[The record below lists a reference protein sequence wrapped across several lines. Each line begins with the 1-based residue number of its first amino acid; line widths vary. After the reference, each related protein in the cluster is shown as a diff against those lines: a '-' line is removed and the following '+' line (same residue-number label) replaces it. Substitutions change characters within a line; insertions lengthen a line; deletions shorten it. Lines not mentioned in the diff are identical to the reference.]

1 MRAVALQNVV
11 GRTWPAAVSKER
23 ASDDRRE
30 AALWQAR
37 RAPQPEK
44 LCRPAPSRRA
54 ARAHMP
60 RRVFVALALGWGL
73 AVVGLLAAILAI
85 RWLG

>member
-1 MRAVALQNVV
+1 MTSQELFGQAFALSD
-11 GRTWPAAVSKER
+11 RR
-23 ASDDRRE
+23 ASDDGGRRE
-30 AALWQAR
+30 TARWRVR
-37 RAPQPEK
+37 RAARSDK
-44 LCRPAPSRRA
+44 LRRLAPSRRA

-73 AVVGLLAAILAI
+73 AIVGLLAAILAI